1 MLKIKDYNVIRFSS
15 KNIVLNEGSE
25 ANITIDKRN
34 FIVYKEWKAKMTGT
48 IPNKVEKLNRLEEI
62 SQLDDYM
69 VKTYYLVK
77 RNDQIKGYVM
87 PYEQTEED
95 DFYNLS
101 FQTKL
106 NYLYAF
112 KDTIN
117 FLKDVGVYY
126 FDFSPKNIY
135 VKNGKIKLYDKDN
148 VQIGDLKSDLH
159 GIFLKNYLEKGG
171 KLDCHAMIYAYNC
184 FVFSLLSKTFGY
196 RLAKQELIN
205 HPNLYRSIIENKDIE
220 TFVHEL
226 LEDKINGIIDHDY
239 LVDRFKI

>member
-25 ANITIDKRN
+25 ANITMDKRN
-34 FIVYKEWKAKMTGT
+34 FIVYKEWKAKMIGT

-62 SQLDDYM
+62 SQLDVYM

-135 VKNGKIKLYDKDN
+135 VKNGKIKL
-148 VQIGDLKSDLH
+148 
-159 GIFLKNYLEKGG
+159 
-171 KLDCHAMIYAYNC
+171 
-184 FVFSLLSKTFGY
+184 
-196 RLAKQELIN
+196 
-205 HPNLYRSIIENKDIE
+205 
-220 TFVHEL
+220 
-226 LEDKINGIIDHDY
+226 
-239 LVDRFKI
+239 